1 MKIACFLVDENQ
13 KRALESR
20 FEGIRIYSEALNR
33 NNIRE
38 VLDVEILVSRAK
50 GIDLKLDSRVL
61 SKFGNL
67 KYICSMSTGFD
78 HIDLDYCKKKGI
90 IVSNVPSYAE
100 TSVAEHTFA
109 LILAISRKIPQSV
122 KPVDREF
129 DQSEITGFDLK
140 GKTLGVIG
148 SGKIGLEVIKI
159 AKGFGMEVIVYDVV
173 FNNKAKK
180 ELGYEYVSLDE
191 LLRASD
197 IVSVHAPYNKHTFHM
212 LNRDNL
218 FILKNGAVLINT
230 SRGELIESKALLAG
244 LKNGKV
250 RFAGLD
256 VLEEG
261 SKANKELLE
270 MENVFVTPHN
280 AANSIESK
288 RKVLEETIANLEGF
302 IKGDKRNVVE

>member
-140 GKTLGVIG
+140 GKTLG
-148 SGKIGLEVIKI
+148 
-159 AKGFGMEVIVYDVV
+159 
-173 FNNKAKK
+173 
-180 ELGYEYVSLDE
+180 
-191 LLRASD
+191 
-197 IVSVHAPYNKHTFHM
+197 
-212 LNRDNL
+212 
-218 FILKNGAVLINT
+218 
-230 SRGELIESKALLAG
+230 
-244 LKNGKV
+244 
-250 RFAGLD
+250 
-256 VLEEG
+256 
-261 SKANKELLE
+261 
-270 MENVFVTPHN
+270 
-280 AANSIESK
+280 
-288 RKVLEETIANLEGF
+288 
-302 IKGDKRNVVE
+302 

>member
-1 MKIACFLVDENQ
+1 
-13 KRALESR
+13 
-20 FEGIRIYSEALNR
+20 
-33 NNIRE
+33 
-38 VLDVEILVSRAK
+38 
-50 GIDLKLDSRVL
+50 
-61 SKFGNL
+61 
-67 KYICSMSTGFD
+67 
-78 HIDLDYCKKKGI
+78 
-90 IVSNVPSYAE
+90 
-100 TSVAEHTFA
+100 
-109 LILAISRKIPQSV
+109 
-122 KPVDREF
+122 
-129 DQSEITGFDLK
+129 
-140 GKTLGVIG
+140 
-148 SGKIGLEVIKI
+148 
-159 AKGFGMEVIVYDVV
+159 
-173 FNNKAKK
+173 KK